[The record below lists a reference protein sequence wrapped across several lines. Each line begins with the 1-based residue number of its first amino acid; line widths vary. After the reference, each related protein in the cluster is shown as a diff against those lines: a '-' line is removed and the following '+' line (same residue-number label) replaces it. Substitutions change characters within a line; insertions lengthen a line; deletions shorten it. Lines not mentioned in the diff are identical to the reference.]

1 MLVLATGW
9 RYEAA
14 DMLRFEATPCP
25 VVLGADGVIRVRG
38 TAVELELLVGAFDAG
53 ATPGQISHHCPSL
66 SLASIHAVIGYVLTQ
81 REGVDRYLRQRA
93 DVSRAVNAA
102 RPQPKFAPCVVAA
115 VRVEERTAYTSE
127 GTPVAQ

>member
-1 MLVLATGW
+1 
-9 RYEAA
+9 
-14 DMLRFEATPCP
+14 MLRFEATPCP

-102 RPQPKFAPCVVAA
+102 RAEPKLTLAHARELREASAA
-115 VRVEERTAYTSE
+115 LASDDG
-127 GTPVAQ
+127 GTPVVQ